1 MSEETE
7 STKIWIEKGLIEKA
21 RRNKMQELMSEYDKN
36 VYYPAKKALRERCD
50 KVGHRW
56 HFSDVNPVGY
66 PIFVCNQCG
75 TTEIR
80 KMNEEST

>member
-1 MSEETE
+1 MSEDSE
-7 STKIWIEKGLIEKA
+7 STKIWKEKGLIERD
-21 RRNKMQELMSEYDKN
+21 RRNKMMEAMEAYDKN
-36 VYYPAKKALRERCD
+36 VYWPARKALRERCE

-75 TTEIR
+75 ATDIR
-80 KMNEEST
+80 KDV

>member
-7 STKIWIEKGLIEKA
+7 STKIWKEKGLIEKA
-21 RRNKMQELMSEYDKN
+21 RRDKMRELMGEYDKT
-36 VYYPAKKALRERCD
+36 VYYPAMKALRERCE

-56 HFSDVNPVGY
+56 QFIDVNPVGY

-75 TTEIR
+75 STEIR
-80 KMNEEST
+80 KDV